1 MVRGARRVH
10 PALRHRRPRWVRAA
24 DAADEVRGSHRP
36 LWLSTLDA
44 ISTELVS
51 DSLVHR
57 YKAAASPD
65 GLEGDEATFPL
76 CSFCTSPRWRVPV
89 ASMRPASRHLALIR
103 PVLISAFVDAKYA
116 EGRGIFRDGSDL
128 GALADPQ
135 SAQASIAD
143 YTDRNVDA
151 VVAFCEYVHGRY
163 GRFLGNFGPLRNLM
177 AFQAHHL
184 DLEFYDR
191 YYRPGAYEDAHRE
204 HFAVW
209 HGAPR

>member
-1 MVRGARRVH
+1 MYAVDVTAEPPEQILDHLMEAASTSLTPGRCPGSRSCGDPHCAAAWAAGRHHALVVGPRSHLPPRDDEGMVRGARRVH

-89 ASMRPASRHLALIR
+89 ASM
-103 PVLISAFVDAKYA
+103 
-116 EGRGIFRDGSDL
+116 
-128 GALADPQ
+128 
-135 SAQASIAD
+135 
-143 YTDRNVDA
+143 
-151 VVAFCEYVHGRY
+151 
-163 GRFLGNFGPLRNLM
+163 
-177 AFQAHHL
+177 
-184 DLEFYDR
+184 
-191 YYRPGAYEDAHRE
+191 
-204 HFAVW
+204 
-209 HGAPR
+209 

>member
-1 MVRGARRVH
+1 MSWVAVVRAIRIAAAAWAAGRHHALVVGPRSHLPPRDDEGILRGARRVH

-89 ASMRPASRHLALIR
+89 ASIRPASRHLALIR
-103 PVLISAFVDAKYA
+103 PVLISPTRPWNEWKLSRLTTVA
-116 EGRGIFRDGSDL
+116 
-128 GALADPQ
+128 
-135 SAQASIAD
+135 ASSLRSIPSRTSRVSVIA
-143 YTDRNVDA
+143 T
-151 VVAFCEYVHGRY
+151 
-163 GRFLGNFGPLRNLM
+163 
-177 AFQAHHL
+177 
-184 DLEFYDR
+184 
-191 YYRPGAYEDAHRE
+191 
-204 HFAVW
+204 
-209 HGAPR
+209 